1 MKTNRWTL
9 IMIAAAVS
17 CIVGCQKKGAASLE
31 QEALTDSIVVLQ
43 EEARMGDST
52 AYLRLAAL
60 WLQDE
65 NVERGTLQALAMASQ
80 AEEWGAVASW
90 YDWALSMPKYLAV
103 HHVAEVLQDVSYH
116 RFAEARAKSKRL
128 TNMGLHPDWIETMI
142 AMEKNQKEKAVSM
155 SQQMI
160 ADGSL
165 MGRTLYCL
173 VTEDKDSLLSLAEE
187 LPIIYVFLAEKAHRE
202 EHGKDPDEI
211 SENVPRYY
219 LKADS
224 NACLNREGARIL
236 LGYYQHLLF
245 HDSLAV
251 SPEELRRMEGLA
263 KKGAPTERAEEEA

>member
-1 MKTNRWTL
+1 
-9 IMIAAAVS
+9 MIAAAVS

-60 WLQDE
+60 WMQDE
-65 NVERGTLQALAMASQ
+65 DVERGTLHALAMASQ
-80 AEEWGAVASW
+80 AEEWGAVESW
-90 YDWALSMPKYLAV
+90 YAWVLSMPKYLPV
-103 HHVAEVLQDVSYH
+103 HHAAEVLQDIAYH
-116 RFAEARAKSKRL
+116 RYAEARTKSKRL
-128 TNMGLHPDWIETMI
+128 INVGFHPGWIETMI
-142 AMEKNQKEKAVSM
+142 AMEQNQKEKAVSM
-155 SQQMI
+155 SKQMI
-160 ADGSL
+160 EDGSL

-187 LPIIYVFLAEKAHRE
+187 MPIIYVFLAEKAHRE